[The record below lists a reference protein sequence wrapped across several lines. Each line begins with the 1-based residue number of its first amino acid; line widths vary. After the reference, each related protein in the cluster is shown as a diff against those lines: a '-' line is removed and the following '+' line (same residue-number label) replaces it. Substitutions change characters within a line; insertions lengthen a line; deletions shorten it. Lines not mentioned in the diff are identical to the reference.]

1 MDRHTRRD
9 IKIIYFRKYTRE
21 ERDWPVIYSQKIISR
36 IWRKILVVRHS
47 KEKDIETQIEN
58 P

>member
-9 IKIIYFRKYTRE
+9 IKIIYFRKYTRG

-36 IWRKILVVRHS
+36 IWQKILVVHHS